1 MKIKVLIFVIITC
14 IGLSVNGQLPEC
26 TQLTSP
32 IEGQVDTNVFTDFE
46 WDAATGATGY
56 VIKAGTISGGTDILN
71 VDVGSSTAYNVP
83 NYLPP
88 RQTIYVTI
96 VSYNAMGTNTTCS
109 EITFTTSALSPPRC
123 TEIIA
128 PFNGHDLVPV
138 NSNITWIRDFT
149 ASGYLMT
156 IFERAPNGIRVIEN
170 FDVGNGTNF
179 KPDDFKPR
187 TRYYVTII
195 PYNDAGSAAG
205 CQPITFT
212 TGDPIPLFSCA
223 QLINPRNG
231 SSGIIRNPLI
241 EWESIPEVDGYFLNV
256 GTTPQGTQLLN
267 NRNVGNTTS
276 FQLLDDLP
284 QGKKIYIWIVPYNRN
299 GLREDCDVFS
309 FTTIKE
315 PKIDLTEE
323 IPPFF
328 TPNNDG
334 YNDVW
339 IVNSSENI
347 RVENVQ
353 VFNRFGRLIKEMLPS
368 DSWDGTFNGKRLP
381 SGSYWYSV
389 KILNDRPIKG
399 YFLLKR

>member
-1 MKIKVLIFVIITC
+1 MKIKVPIFVILIC
-14 IGLSVNGQLPEC
+14 LGLSVHGQFPEC
-26 TQLTSP
+26 TQLKSP
-32 IEGQVDTNVFTDFE
+32 TDGQEATNVFTDFE

-56 VIKAGTISGGTDILN
+56 IIKAGTLSGGTDILN
-71 VDVGSSTAYNVP
+71 VDVGSSTSYNVP
-83 NYLPP
+83 SYLPP
-88 RQTIYVTI
+88 LQTIYVI
-96 VSYNAMGTNTTCS
+96 VTPYNDMGTNVTCS
-109 EITFTTSALSPPRC
+109 EITFTTSALSLPRC
-123 TEIIA
+123 TEIIN
-128 PFNGHDLVPV
+128 PSNGHALVPV

-156 IFERAPNGIRVIEN
+156 IFERDPNGIRVIEN

-187 TRYYVTII
+187 TRYYVTLI
-195 PYNDAGSAAG
+195 PYNDAGLAEG

-212 TGDPIPLFSCA
+212 TGDPIPLFSCPE
-223 QLINPRNG
+223 LISPMNG
-231 SSGIIRNPLI
+231 SSDITGMPLI
-241 EWESIPEVDGYFLNV
+241 EWKPIPDVDGYFLNI
-256 GTTPQGTQLLN
+256 GTTPQGAQLLN
-267 NRNVGNTTS
+267 NRDVGNTTN
-276 FQLLDDLP
+276 FQLQDDLP
-284 QGKKIYIWIVPYNRN
+284 QGIYIYIRIVPYNQN

-309 FTTIKE
+309 FTTTKV
-315 PKIDLTEE
+315 PKVDLTQE

-339 IVNSSENI
+339 TVNSSENI
-347 RVENVQ
+347 TVENVQ

-381 SGSYWYSV
+381 SGSYWYYV
-389 KILNDRPIKG
+389 KILNDRPVKG